1 MSLTSESLTSEQTHA
16 TALETACFHCGLPV
30 PSDVHCAVVI
40 EGQRQAMCCQG
51 CEAVAEAIVAA
62 GLTDFYRHRTA
73 PSRRLED
80 LIPEPLRGLELYD
93 RPDLQRGFVRADGEH
108 VREAE
113 LILEG
118 IVCAACVWLNERHVN
133 ALPGVLE
140 FRVNYSTHRA
150 WLRWD
155 QRQVKLSQVLE
166 AITAIGYVAH
176 PFDPNRQEALQK
188 RERAV
193 ALRRLAVAGLGMMQ
207 VMMLAVGLYVG
218 EYQDMEIWVR
228 DFLRWICLILTIPV
242 VIYSAQPFFSAAWRG
257 LRRRQLGMD
266 VPISLAILAAF
277 LASIWHTWQGNG
289 EVYYDSVTMFIFF
302 LLTGRF
308 LEMTARHRAGRI
320 SEALVRMLPATATR
334 LDAAGVE
341 QVVPVAEL
349 VPGDRVLVRPGETI
363 PADGQVEEGASS
375 VDESL
380 LTGESL
386 PLSRQRGDALIG
398 GALNME
404 SPLLMQVEK
413 VGAETVLSAIIRLLD
428 RAQSEKP
435 QLALLADHIAARFV
449 TALLLVATIVWLIWW
464 SLSDFDTAFRIT
476 LSVLVVTC
484 PCALSLATP
493 TAIVAA
499 TGALTRLG
507 VLTTRG
513 HALETLAQTTVMIF
527 DKTGTLTYGRP
538 QVVTVEPKSGLDAQY
553 CLALAAALERGSEH
567 PVGRALA
574 EAVEMA
580 IPTAIDQRNSP
591 GDGVEGWIEGQ
602 RYRVG
607 RPSFVA
613 ALSGVE
619 IAEYSDDRDIASV
632 TVQSPPLAKG
642 GEGGFESR
650 RSYEIPPGPPFSKG
664 GGERLP
670 ASSWVALGDETG
682 LLAWFQL
689 TDTLRPGAQ
698 TAVAELKAR
707 GLRILLLSGDQPET
721 VAYIAREVGITE
733 AAGGLLPQ
741 DKLERL
747 RALQAE
753 GAVVAMVGDGINDTP
768 VLAAAQVSLAMGN
781 GTQLAHATA
790 DMILLSERLEH
801 LARSVDT
808 ARRTLIIMREN
819 FAWAIGYNLIAL
831 PLAAGGWLTPW
842 MSALG
847 MSFSSLLVVVNALRL
862 RQS

>member
-1 MSLTSESLTSEQTHA
+1 MAAPMSVTTESLAPSRST
-16 TALETACFHCGLPV
+16 ETACFHCGLPV
-30 PSDVHCAVVI
+30 PPDAPYAVVI
-40 EGQRQAMCCQG
+40 DGRRQPMCCHG

-62 GLTDFYRHRTA
+62 GLTDFYHHRTTL
-73 PSRRLED
+73 SRRPED
-80 LIPEPLRGLELYD
+80 LIPESLRGLELYD
-93 RPDLQRGFVRADGEH
+93 RPDLQKSFVRVDGEH
-108 VREAE
+108 TREAA

-150 WLRWD
+150 RLCWD
-155 QRQVKLSQVLE
+155 ERQIKLSQILE
-166 AITAIGYVAH
+166 AIAAIGYVAH
-176 PFDPNRQEALQK
+176 PFDPSRQEALQK

-193 ALRRLAVAGLGMMQ
+193 ALRRLAVAGLGSMQ

-218 EYQDMEIWVR
+218 EYQGMEVWIR
-228 DFLRWICLILTIPV
+228 DFLRWICLVLAVPV
-242 VIYSAQPFFSAAWRG
+242 VAYAAQPFFAAAWRD

-266 VPISLAILAAF
+266 VPVSLAVLAAF
-277 LASIWHTWQGNG
+277 VASIWHTWQGAG
-289 EVYYDSVTMFIFF
+289 EVYYDSVTMFVFF

-308 LEMTARHRAGRI
+308 LEMTARHRAGQI
-320 SEALVRMLPATATR
+320 SEALVRMLPASAIR
-334 LDAAGVE
+334 LDADGVE

-349 VPGDRVLVRPGETI
+349 APGDRVLVRPGETI
-363 PADGQVEEGASS
+363 PADGRVEEGASS

-386 PLSRQRGDALIG
+386 PLSRRRGDALIG
-398 GALNME
+398 GALNVE
-404 SPLLMQVEK
+404 SPLVMRVEK
-413 VGAETVLSAIIRLLD
+413 VGAETVLSAIVRLLD

-435 QLALLADHIAARFV
+435 RLALLADRIAAWFV
-449 TALLLVATIVWLIWW
+449 AALLGVAAVVWLVWW

-513 HALETLAQTTVMIF
+513 HALETLARVTSVIF

-538 QVVTVEPKSGLDAQY
+538 QVTAVEPESSLEARR

-574 EAVEMA
+574 DAAGAAVPIA
-580 IPTAIDQRNSP
+580 TDPRNSP
-591 GDGVEGWIEGQ
+591 GDGVEGWVEGR

-607 RPSFVA
+607 RAEFAA
-613 ALSGVE
+613 ALSSAAVTE
-619 IAEYSDDRDIASV
+619 RTDLDAAS
-632 TVQSPPLAKG
+632 T
-642 GEGGFESR
+642 
-650 RSYEIPPGPPFSKG
+650 
-664 GGERLP
+664 
-670 ASSWVALGDETG
+670 WVVLGDETG

-689 TDTLRPGAQ
+689 TDTLRPGAAA
-698 TAVAELKAR
+698 AVADLQAR
-707 GLRILLLSGDQPET
+707 GLRVLLLSGDRSEA
-721 VAYIAREVGITE
+721 VAHVAHELGIAE
-733 AAGGLLPQ
+733 ATGGLSPQ

-747 RALQAE
+747 RELQRQ
-753 GAVVAMVGDGINDTP
+753 GAVVAMVGDGVNDTP
-768 VLAAAQVSLAMGN
+768 VLAAAQVSLAMGS

-801 LARSVDT
+801 LVRGVDT
-808 ARRTLIIMREN
+808 ARRTLTIMREN